1 MKIYHLIICYN
12 DETEELEYIEE
23 RIEDASKPN
32 ALDYTDYDIELDA
45 DYWKDDELMEL
56 IWKEGLAEA

>member
-1 MKIYHLIICYN
+1 MKIYHLIIAYN

-23 RIEDASKPN
+23 TIEDADSNNPN
-32 ALDYTDYDIELDA
+32 MEDYNTVELDPE
-45 DYWKDDELMEL
+45 YWQDDELMEL

>member
-1 MKIYHLIICYN
+1 MKIYHLIIAYN

-23 RIEDASKPN
+23 TIENADDSNPSIED
-32 ALDYTDYDIELDA
+32 YTTVELDP
-45 DYWKDDELMEL
+45 DYWQDDELMEL